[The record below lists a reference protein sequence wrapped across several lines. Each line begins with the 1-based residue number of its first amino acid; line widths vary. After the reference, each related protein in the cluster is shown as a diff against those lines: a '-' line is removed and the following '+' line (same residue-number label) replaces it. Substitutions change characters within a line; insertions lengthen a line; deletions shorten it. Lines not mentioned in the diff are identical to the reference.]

1 MSKVKFRC
9 DILKDNIA
17 VATLDFLSCQID
29 CDKDAAIHRTASF
42 VVRDTS
48 GVDLLKDK
56 LRPVMSVWETAKS
69 GYTWA
74 QIEDFARSWEE
85 IEALGYSWRQIEE
98 LSTISEY
105 VDYPLGVFL
114 PLSPTR
120 TAGAG
125 LPQEQID
132 AYDLCAIIRED
143 CLTDRLFIAAGTKYT
158 DAVSNIIISSGIEN
172 IEIIPSDKTLT
183 TDREFEIGRS
193 KLDIANELL
202 AEVNYR
208 SVVADANGV
217 IAISPYAQPTMAGAK
232 HIYRADGVS
241 TIKPQITEAA
251 DYYNVPNV
259 FIAMV
264 SNSDLEED
272 LIATYTNDDPSSKL
286 STVYRGRKI
295 VSEIYQPDGI
305 ASQEDLN
312 AYIVRKAF
320 EVSQIEQTV
329 DITTELNPIHGVGD
343 VVFVEHP
350 EITGVFEEMRWSMT
364 LDVNGEMS
372 HTLRRIVTI

>member
-1 MSKVKFRC
+1 MPKVKFRC
-9 DILKDNIA
+9 DVLKDNIA

-42 VVRDTS
+42 VVRNTS

-74 QIEDFARSWEE
+74 EIESFGRSWEE
-85 IEALGYSWRQIEE
+85 IEVLNYSWRRIEE
-98 LSTISEY
+98 LSTNSGY

-120 TAGAG
+120 TAGDG

-132 AYDLCAIIRED
+132 AYDLCAVIRED
-143 CLTDRLFIAAGTKYT
+143 CLTDRMFISAGTKYT
-158 DAVSNIIISSGIEN
+158 DAIASIIISTGIEN
-172 IEIIPSDKTLT
+172 IEIFPSDKVLT

-202 AEVNYR
+202 SEINYR
-208 SVVADANGV
+208 SAVADANGV
-217 IAISPYAQPTMAGAK
+217 IVISPYAQPTLSGAK
-232 HIYRADGVS
+232 HVYRADGVS
-241 TIKPQITEAA
+241 AIKPQITEAA

-264 SNSDLEED
+264 SNSDLEQD
-272 LIATYTNDDPSSKL
+272 LIAVYTNNDPSNKL
-286 STVYRGRKI
+286 STIYRGRKI
-295 VSEIYQPDGI
+295 VSEIYRPDGI
-305 ASQEDLN
+305 ASQDDLN
-312 AYIVRKAF
+312 AYAMRKAF
-320 EVSQIEQTV
+320 EASQIEQTV
-329 DITTELNPIHGVGD
+329 DITTALNPMHGVGD
-343 VVFVEHP
+343 IVFIDHP
-350 EITGVFEEMRWSMT
+350 EITGAFEEIRWSMT
-364 LDVNGEMS
+364 LDVNGDMS